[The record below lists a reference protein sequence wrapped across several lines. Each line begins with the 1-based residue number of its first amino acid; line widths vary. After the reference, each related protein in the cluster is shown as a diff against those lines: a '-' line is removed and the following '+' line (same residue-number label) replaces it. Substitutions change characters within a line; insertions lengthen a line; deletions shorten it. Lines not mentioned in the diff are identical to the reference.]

1 MRLYD
6 VAVASLAIG
15 SPLKWTDNLLAHHAI
30 PEVRSRTRG
39 VARGISWV
47 GLVRIALIREL
58 HLALGCGVREA
69 VALSDLMLRAP
80 DGVLAPSPFLTL
92 GFDRRALEENLHR
105 RLAETL
111 ESAPRPR
118 RGRPARRLTNAGGER
133 GGERE
138 AGRL

>member
-6 VAVASLAIG
+6 IAVASLAVG
-15 SPLKWTDNLLAHHAI
+15 APLKWTDNLLAHHTL
-30 PEVRSRTRG
+30 PEVRSRARG

-69 VALSDLMLRAP
+69 VALSDVMLRAP
-80 DGVLAPSPFLTL
+80 DGVFAPGHFLTL
-92 GFDRRALEENLHR
+92 GFDRRVLEETLHR

-118 RGRPARRLTNAGGER
+118 RGRPARRSKSAAGEQPGEN
-133 GGERE
+133 E
-138 AGRL
+138 AGRP